1 MPKSFDVAVI
11 GAGVFGV
18 WTACSLQRG
27 GHAVVLIDAYGVGNS
42 RASSGGDSRVIRL
55 GYGSEEMYTRWAIR
69 SLDRWKELFQD
80 RGLSL
85 LVPTGVLWM
94 GHADDPLTDATAT
107 TLARLGV
114 RAELLS
120 HDDLERRYPQF
131 DFGPI
136 VRGVYEPDS
145 GVLLARRAAQA
156 VVQEAM
162 RLGTAYRLA
171 FVEPPRGNGRLTA
184 LTLRDGTRV
193 HAGTFVFACGPWLPK
208 LFPVQL
214 APRIHSTRQEVFYF
228 GCPPGDPRFVPPAM
242 PAWVDFQD
250 GFYGLPDL
258 EGRGFKIGLDGHG
271 PPFDPDA
278 GERVVTAE
286 ALQAAREFLARRVPP
301 LKDAPLLEARVCQ
314 YANSWN
320 GDFLI
325 DRHPDFDNVWLV
337 GGGSGHGFKHGP
349 AVGEYVTALIEGRG
363 EAEPRFALATKG
375 TVRHRE
381 IY

>member
-1 MPKSFDVAVI
+1 MAQ
-11 GAGVFGV
+11 
-18 WTACSLQRG
+18 T
-27 GHAVVLIDAYGVGNS
+27 IDS
-42 RASSGGDSRVIRL
+42 
-55 GYGSEEMYTRWAIR
+55 
-69 SLDRWKELFQD
+69 
-80 RGLSL
+80 
-85 LVPTGVLWM
+85 
-94 GHADDPLTDATAT
+94 
-107 TLARLGV
+107 
-114 RAELLS
+114 
-120 HDDLERRYPQF
+120 
-131 DFGPI
+131 
-136 VRGVYEPDS
+136 
-145 GVLLARRAAQA
+145 
-156 VVQEAM
+156 
-162 RLGTAYRLA
+162 A
-171 FVEPPRGNGRLTA
+171 FVQPLSGNGRLTA
-184 LTLRDGTRV
+184 LTLRDGKRV

-214 APRIHSTRQEVFYF
+214 EPRIQSTRQEVFYF

-258 EGRGFKIGLDGHG
+258 EGRGFKIGLDRRG
-271 PPFDPDA
+271 PPFDPEA
-278 GERVVTAE
+278 GDRVATAE
-286 ALQAAREFLARRVPP
+286 ALQSAREFLARRVPP
-301 LKDAPLLEARVCQ
+301 LKDAPVLEARVCQ

-375 TVRHRE
+375 TVPRRE